1 MAITEEVCAKVIS
14 KLDDIRASVQ
24 DKGVR
29 AFPAWV
35 FEVESCGSELAAA
48 YKFGSTGLGYS
59 GKLKEEV
66 PALKQLRQAII
77 RLSGACSTAGFGLP
91 PAAVYKVLSTAIDD
105 LEEQI
110 RQLKPAQADG

>member
-1 MAITEEVCAKVIS
+1 MVITEEICAKVIS
-14 KLDDIRASVQ
+14 RLDDIRASVQ
-24 DKGVR
+24 ETGVR

-35 FEVESCGSELAAA
+35 FEVESCGNELAAA

-66 PALKQLRQAII
+66 PALKHLRQAII

-91 PAAVYKVLSTAIDD
+91 PAGLYKVLSTAIED

-110 RQLKPAQADG
+110 RPLKPTQANG